1 VSGTGTGEYFIRLTV
16 AREICALVQY
26 RHLSL
31 QAAVD
36 DVIQR
41 QLALLGGDGG
51 AIAMTPDGQVAW
63 AFNTSGMFRAREA
76 DGQAP
81 LVAIF
86 PNEP

>member
-1 VSGTGTGEYFIRLTV
+1 MDE
-16 AREICALVQY
+16 
-26 RHLSL
+26 
-31 QAAVD
+31 
-36 DVIQR
+36 VIHG
-41 QLALLGGDGG
+41 QLGRLGGDGG

-76 DGQAP
+76 DGEAP